1 MRKQGRT
8 FFLLRFHDGEVD
20 VLASTTG
27 NVLEGESALFSTYAI
42 AYKDAEEPV
51 SSTFYFKKVWEGSA
65 EKSIDF
71 TLYSADGKV
80 VHQGFD
86 KRILTAKEWS
96 YSAVFKD
103 AGSCYVVE
111 KPIPGFIT
119 RYVNVGEYAGITD
132 RCCNGGTI
140 INKRIPKTG
149 DETPILLWAG
159 MLLVGA
165 AGLTVALTV
174 SKRRKAHK

>member
-1 MRKQGRT
+1 M
-8 FFLLRFHDGEVD
+8 FLWNRRIITKG
-20 VLASTTG
+20 ST
-27 NVLEGESALFSTYAI
+27 
-42 AYKDAEEPV
+42 
-51 SSTFYFKKVWEGSA
+51 

-86 KRILTAKEWS
+86 KRIPNAKEWS

-103 AGSCYVVE
+103 AGSCYIIE
-111 KPIPGFIT
+111 KPIPGYIT

-149 DETPILLWAG
+149 DETPLLLWAG
-159 MLLVGA
+159 MLLTGA

-174 SKRRKAHK
+174 NKRRKAHK

>member
-1 MRKQGRT
+1 M
-8 FFLLRFHDGEVD
+8 FLWNRRIITKG
-20 VLASTTG
+20 ST
-27 NVLEGESALFSTYAI
+27 
-42 AYKDAEEPV
+42 
-51 SSTFYFKKVWEGSA
+51 

-86 KRILTAKEWS
+86 KRIPNAKEWS

-103 AGSCYVVE
+103 AGSCYIIE
-111 KPIPGFIT
+111 KPIPGYII

-149 DETPILLWAG
+149 DETPLLLWTV
-159 MLLVGA
+159 MLLTGA

-174 SKRRKAHK
+174 NKRRKAHK

>member
-1 MRKQGRT
+1 MWKRYGNQWGRFSCRNRGERT
-8 FFLLRFHDGEVD
+8 GAGNRPFVFLWNRRIITKG
-20 VLASTTG
+20 ST
-27 NVLEGESALFSTYAI
+27 
-42 AYKDAEEPV
+42 
-51 SSTFYFKKVWEGSA
+51 

-86 KRILTAKEWS
+86 KRIPNAKEWS

-103 AGSCYVVE
+103 AGSCYIIE
-111 KPIPGFIT
+111 KPIPGYIT

-132 RCCNGGTI
+132 RCYNGGTI

-149 DETPILLWAG
+149 DETPLLLWAG

-165 AGLTVALTV
+165 SGLTVALTV